1 MQLTV
6 EGKQLDIGD
15 ALRQYVED
23 QLTDAAKK
31 YFANPIEATVVL
43 AKETSLLFSA
53 DISIHVGKNILLQA
67 HHEANDP
74 YAAFDVAVS
83 RLTKRMRRYKDKLR
97 SYHKRAAQEE
107 GQGVLARSYTLS
119 GSDDEDIGP
128 ESGDEPVIVA
138 EMATTIQSL
147 TPSDAVM
154 RVDLM
159 DVPALL
165 FHNSSHGGL
174 NLVYRRKDGNIGWID
189 PEGNEKTVADK
200 KKAG

>member
-23 QLTDAAKK
+23 QLIDAAKK

-107 GQGVLARSYTLS
+107 GQGVLAKSYTLS

-128 ESGDEPVIVA
+128 ESGDEPVIVGGA
-138 EMATTIQSL
+138 IAGKTTSGAFGHR
-147 TPSDAVM
+147 AVAFA
-154 RVDLM
+154 R
-159 DVPALL
+159 PRR
-165 FHNSSHGGL
+165 HRPPRGGRCRCAG
-174 NLVYRRKDGNIGWID
+174 RRRSR
-189 PEGNEKTVADK
+189 
-200 KKAG
+200 